1 VATEE
6 YSEEDLETLKKM
18 AHGMSVIIEQS
29 VEHGAVVC
37 EALQCSKCQNHSYI
51 VHRWTETIQCQTCG
65 MTHASRVPRLPM
77 PGEVTLDHLTQAL
90 ATLRQT
96 YANVP
101 NCKFSEWDTL
111 DDKTKLLVTSN
122 ITAAVVAAMDQV
134 EKLALAF
141 ANQANKLAL

>member
-1 VATEE
+1 
-6 YSEEDLETLKKM
+6 
-18 AHGMSVIIEQS
+18 
-29 VEHGAVVC
+29 
-37 EALQCSKCQNHSYI
+37 
-51 VHRWTETIQCQTCG
+51 
-65 MTHASRVPRLPM
+65 VPDVRDDARQPRA
-77 PGEVTLDHLTQAL
+77 PAADAGRGDAGHLSQAL